1 MKMSKRDIN
10 RRFIKKEEGLKV
22 NFNIASFSRLIL
34 WGILLLLLSPWII
47 IIIRLEI
54 WKTTVSKFEMLS
66 LIKVDDIN
74 QSR

>member
-1 MKMSKRDIN
+1 MSKRDIN
-10 RRFIKKEEGLKV
+10 GRYIKKEEGLKV
-22 NFNIASFSRLIL
+22 NFNITSFSRLIL

>member
-10 RRFIKKEEGLKV
+10 GKFIKKEEGLKV
-22 NFNIASFSRLIL
+22 NFTIPSFSRLIL

>member
-1 MKMSKRDIN
+1 MSKRDIN
-10 RRFIKKEEGLKV
+10 GKFIKKEEGLKI
-22 NFNIASFSRLIL
+22 NFNITSFSRLIL

-54 WKTTVSKFEMLS
+54 WKTTVSKFEMIS

>member
-1 MKMSKRDIN
+1 MSKMDIN
-10 RRFIKKEEGLKV
+10 GKFIKKEEGLKV
-22 NFNIASFSRLIL
+22 NFNITSFSRLIL

>member
-1 MKMSKRDIN
+1 MSKRDIN
-10 RRFIKKEEGLKV
+10 GKFIKKEV
-22 NFNIASFSRLIL
+22 NFTIPSFSRLIL

>member
-22 NFNIASFSRLIL
+22 NFNITSFSRLIL

-74 QSR
+74 QS

>member
-1 MKMSKRDIN
+1 MSKRDIN
-10 RRFIKKEEGLKV
+10 GRYIKKEEGLKI
-22 NFNIASFSRLIL
+22 NFNITSFSRLIL

>member
-1 MKMSKRDIN
+1 MKMSKMDIN
-10 RRFIKKEEGLKV
+10 GKFIKKEEGLKV
-22 NFNIASFSRLIL
+22 NFNITSFSRLIL

>member
-1 MKMSKRDIN
+1 MSKRDIN
-10 RRFIKKEEGLKV
+10 GKFIKKEEGLKV
-22 NFNIASFSRLIL
+22 NFNITSFSRLIL

>member
-10 RRFIKKEEGLKV
+10 GKFIKKEEGLKV
-22 NFNIASFSRLIL
+22 NFNITSFSRLIL

-47 IIIRLEI
+47 IIFRLEI

-66 LIKVDDIN
+66 LIKFNNIN

>member
-1 MKMSKRDIN
+1 MKMSKMDIN

-22 NFNIASFSRLIL
+22 NFNITSFSRLIL

-47 IIIRLEI
+47 IIFRLEI

-66 LIKVDDIN
+66 LIKFNNIN

>member
-1 MKMSKRDIN
+1 MSKRDIN
-10 RRFIKKEEGLKV
+10 GKFIKKEEGLKV
-22 NFNIASFSRLIL
+22 NFNITSFSRLIL

-74 QSR
+74 QSG